1 MSTSAEL
8 SGFDHY
14 RKTRSMIFGN
24 ATHSQ
29 LKYLNASIEL
39 QQTLLT
45 SCDGIV
51 SNQLKWIENYTK
63 QNKDSRLPID
73 GFLKGYTSVINLY
86 MNYVSHYYD
95 FATTNITLFTKGVE
109 ALNDYFMGLTR
120 NRAEM
125 EGLPLSEGS

>member
-14 RKTRSMIFGN
+14 RKTCSMIFGN

-86 MNYVSHYYD
+86 MNYVSHYYELRQQISR
-95 FATTNITLFTKGVE
+95 F
-109 ALNDYFMGLTR
+109 
-120 NRAEM
+120 
-125 EGLPLSEGS
+125 LPKEWRHSMIILWV